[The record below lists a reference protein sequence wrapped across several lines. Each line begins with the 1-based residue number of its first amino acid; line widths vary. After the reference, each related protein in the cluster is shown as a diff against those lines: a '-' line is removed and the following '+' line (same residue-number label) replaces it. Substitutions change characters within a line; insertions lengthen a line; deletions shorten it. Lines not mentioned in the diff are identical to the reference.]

1 MFIGAA
7 GVGLVL
13 VSLPLFGTP
22 GFATLD
28 ARRATVDPVLRR
40 DVGVSAAR
48 AAHDAVRARLGYD
61 SYAFAA
67 PSFSAR

>member
-7 GVGLVL
+7 VLALVF

-40 DVGVSAAR
+40 DVGVSAATAADR
-48 AAHDAVRARLGYD
+48 AIRSRIGYASQEIRAYYGR
-61 SYAFAA
+61 
-67 PSFSAR
+67 